1 MPQTEIFESS
11 PAQEPREKSPRT
23 GTPRTESP
31 QRTQLEWGIVSIDEF
46 VPEDHRA
53 RSVWEFVGCLDLS
66 PLYER
71 IQAREAQPGR
81 PAIDPK
87 ILMAIWILGTTQGV
101 ASARELDR
109 LCREHAAYRWICG
122 GVSVNYHTIADFRTC
137 NLAAFRKA
145 LVGSVAVLLNQ
156 GLVDFDSLAQ
166 DGIRVRASAGA
177 ASFRRRET
185 LEECLKE
192 AEARVAELESHSE
205 NGTAREAAARRRA
218 ARERVE
224 RVTEALRQFPEIE
237 AIKERNRKKDE
248 AITKKNAARASTT
261 DPDAR
266 VMKMADGGFR
276 PAHNLQF
283 ATDVKKQVVVG
294 VAVTNSGSD
303 QGQMPPMLEQVE
315 ADHGRVPA
323 KTLVDGG
330 FANNADIETVTA
342 KGTTVYA
349 PVKASKD
356 KTRDRH
362 APRDG
367 DSEVIAAWR
376 IRMGTVEANEVY
388 KQRAA
393 TAECVNAQARA
404 HGLTQLLVRGSENVL
419 GVGLLIALGHNFM
432 RWLTLTG

>member
-1 MPQTEIFESS
+1 MNLLDST
-11 PAQEPREKSPRT
+11 PAPRMEEAPRI
-23 GTPRTESP
+23 GTPRTEKP
-31 QRTQLEWGIVSIDEF
+31 HRTQAEWGIVSVDEL
-46 VPEDHRA
+46 VPKDHRA
-53 RSVWEFVGCLDLS
+53 RSVWEFVGRVDLS

-87 ILMAIWILGTTQGV
+87 ILMAIWILGATHGI
-101 ASARELDR
+101 ASARERGR

-122 GVSVNYHTIADFRTC
+122 GVSVNYHTISDFRTG

-145 LVGSVAVLLNQ
+145 LVGSVAVLLQ
-156 GLVDFDSLAQ
+156 RGLVDLDTLGQ

-192 AEARVAELESHSE
+192 AEARVAELESQASE
-205 NGTAREAAARRRA
+205 GTAREAAARRRA

-224 RVTEALRQFPEIE
+224 RVTEALRQLPEIE
-237 AIKERNRKKDE
+237 AIKERNRKKGE
-248 AITKKNAARASTT
+248 EITKKNAPRASTT

-266 VMKMADGGFR
+266 VMKMPDGGFR
-276 PAHNLQF
+276 PAHNIQF
-283 ATDVKKQVVVG
+283 ATDVKEQVVVG
-294 VAVTNSGSD
+294 VAVTNSGVD
-303 QGQMPPMLEQVE
+303 HGQMPPMIEQVE

-330 FANNADIETVTA
+330 FAKIDDIETVTA

-349 PVKASKD
+349 PVQAPKD
-356 KTRDRH
+356 KTRDAH
-362 APRDG
+362 APRKG
-367 DSEVIAAWR
+367 DSEAIAEWR
-376 IRMGTVEANEVY
+376 VRMGTDDAKELY

-393 TAECVNAQARA
+393 TAEGVNAQGRA
-404 HGLTQLLVRGSENVL
+404 HGLTQLLVRGNEKVL
-419 GVGLLIALGHNFM
+419 GVALLIGITHNFM